1 MIILSGTWIGAQEVW
16 ARGGVGGT
24 FCSWGGTSI
33 TILPGEGA
41 DMESPTARVPTRR
54 AVPEPGAREGLSL
67 RIFHVN
73 HSLLRDS

>member
-1 MIILSGTWIGAQEVW
+1 MILLSGTWIGAQAVW
-16 ARGGVGGT
+16 GRGGVGGT
-24 FCSWGGTSI
+24 FCFWGGPRI

-41 DMESPTARVPTRR
+41 DMESPTACGPTCR
-54 AVPEPGAREGLSL
+54 AVPEPGAREGLSP